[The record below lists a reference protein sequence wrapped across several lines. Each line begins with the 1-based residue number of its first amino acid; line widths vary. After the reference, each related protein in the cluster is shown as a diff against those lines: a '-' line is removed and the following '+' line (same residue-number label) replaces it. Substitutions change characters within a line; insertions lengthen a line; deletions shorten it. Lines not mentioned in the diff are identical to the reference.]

1 MDEENSV
8 YMQLILGRYLLESFN
23 LINNNTNLANTV
35 VQKVIIDGESY
46 TITLKKEKS
55 NEINTKS

>member
-8 YMQLILGRYLLESFN
+8 YMQLILGRYLLKSFN
-23 LINNNTNLANTV
+23 RINDNTNLANTV

-46 TITLKKEKS
+46 TITLKKE
-55 NEINTKS
+55 

>member
-55 NEINTKS
+55 NEEI